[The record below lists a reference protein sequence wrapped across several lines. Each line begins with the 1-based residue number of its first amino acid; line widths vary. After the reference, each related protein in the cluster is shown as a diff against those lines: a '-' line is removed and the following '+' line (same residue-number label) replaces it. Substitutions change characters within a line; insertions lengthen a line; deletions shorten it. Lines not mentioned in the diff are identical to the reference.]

1 MKYKTTDGLMRHLRN
16 NGIRINGSKQKQQ
29 LINTGYYHGYKGYR
43 FFKRSNKKLPF
54 VAYEEIYATIQYDSK
69 LKELI
74 YAKIM
79 FIETAI
85 KNIALECILKTACSG
100 NLQDFYTKA
109 ITSYANAPRYASLKE
124 RKKYQQNK
132 LMLQDN
138 IHRIIAKNYK
148 KGNPIVTHFYDNIKY
163 NSIPLWALFEIL
175 MLGDFGNLLSCLTFN
190 TRDAITKEIG
200 FNLSCDTNRELI
212 YRYIFTLKDLR
223 NAVAHNDIVFDARF
237 NKSNPSKA
245 MQSCII
251 NDVGVPY
258 INFETIGD
266 YIILIAYYLKL
277 LKVTKTEI
285 KALIR
290 EFNKITSEY
299 SKNVNSNVVKIVIHP
314 DLTKRMQTLENF
326 I

>member
-16 NGIRINGSKQKQQ
+16 NGIQINGSKQKQQ

-69 LKELI
+69 IKELI

-79 FIETAI
+79 FIETAV
-85 KNIALECILKTACSG
+85 KNIALECILKTARSG
-100 NLQDFYTKA
+100 NLQDFYNKA
-109 ITSYANAPRYASLKE
+109 INNYTNAPSNVSVEE

-132 LMLQDN
+132 LILQEN
-138 IHRIIAKNYK
+138 IHRNIAKNYK
-148 KGNPIVTHFYDNIKY
+148 RGNPIVTHFYDSIKY

-175 MLGDFGNLLSCLTFN
+175 MLGDFGTLLSCLTFN

-212 YRYIFTLKDLR
+212 YKYIFTLKDLR

-237 NKSNPSKA
+237 NKSSPSKA
-245 MQSCII
+245 MKSCII
-251 NDVGVPY
+251 KDVGVPY
-258 INFETIGD
+258 INFQTIGD
-266 YIILIAYYLKL
+266 YIILISYYLKL
-277 LKVTKTEI
+277 LKVPKTEI
-285 KALIR
+285 KAFIR
-290 EFNKITSEY
+290 EFNKITTEY
-299 SKNVNSNVVKIVIHP
+299 TNRVNPQVANIVIHP
-314 DLTKRMQTLENF
+314 DLKKRMQILENF
-326 I
+326 L